1 MRSFYGIRRHSLDIL
16 HHPSSLAFV
25 PMDSDNFRN
34 FELFM
39 GLTQLIMLKVA
50 LREEYT
56 MEHLSVIAHWNR
68 DEDTYMVGQL
78 DTDFSDRRRRGRR
91 FTVFYIKKEYFN
103 KREKCS
109 MNKIIIK

>member
-1 MRSFYGIRRHSLDIL
+1 MRSFHGVRRHSLDIL

-25 PMDSDNFRN
+25 PMHSDNFRN

-50 LREEYT
+50 FREEYT

-68 DEDTYMVGQL
+68 DEETYTMGQL
-78 DTDFSDRRRRGRR
+78 DRDFSDRRRRGSR
-91 FTVFYIKKEYFN
+91 FTLFCIKKEYFN
-103 KREKCS
+103 KGKKCS
-109 MNKIIIK
+109 MKKIIIK